1 MPPYAKMEGVSSH
14 VSPDAERM
22 GADALLVLPTYNE
35 RASLGDVVA
44 RLLRVAPA
52 LRILIVDDASP
63 DGTGAL
69 ADRLAAA
76 DERISVLHREDKLG
90 LGTAYVAG
98 FRRAI
103 TDGYQRVIEMDAD
116 GSHLPEELPRLLASN
131 ADLVIGS
138 RWIPGG
144 RIVGWPRYRRA
155 ISRTGTAVARV
166 ALRSRLRDI
175 TSGYRV
181 FRVDAL
187 SGLELE
193 EITSRGYG
201 FQVELAWTLERT
213 GHQLA
218 EVPITF
224 VERASGHSK
233 MTIGIVWEALVGV
246 LAWGV
251 ALRLGAKGMR
261 GAREPR

>member
-1 MPPYAKMEGVSSH
+1 MDSGA
-14 VSPDAERM
+14 DADRV
-22 GADALLVLPTYNE
+22 GADALVILPTYNE
-35 RASLGDVVA
+35 VDSLGDVVA
-44 RLLRVAPA
+44 RVLEIAPSA
-52 LRILIVDDASP
+52 RILIVDDGSP

-69 ADRLAAA
+69 ADELSAA
-76 DERISVLHREDKLG
+76 DERVSVLHRAGKLG
-90 LGTAYVAG
+90 LGTAYIAG

-103 TDGYQRVIEMDAD
+103 AERYHRVIEMDAD
-116 GSHLPEELPRLLASN
+116 GSHLPEELPRLLAAD

-144 RIVGWPRYRRA
+144 RIVGWPRHRRA
-155 ISRTGTAVARV
+155 ISRTGTVVARL

-187 SGLELE
+187 RGLDLE
-193 EITSRGYG
+193 RITSRGYG

-213 GHQLA
+213 GHRLA

-224 VERASGHSK
+224 VERASGRSK
-233 MTIGIVWEALVGV
+233 MTIGIVWEALIGV
-246 LAWGV
+246 LGWGL
-251 ALRLGAKGMR
+251 ALRLR
-261 GAREPR
+261 SRRERRDRRPR

>member
-1 MPPYAKMEGVSSH
+1 MDSGA
-14 VSPDAERM
+14 DADRV
-22 GADALLVLPTYNE
+22 GADALVILPTYNE
-35 RASLGDVVA
+35 VDSLGDVVA
-44 RLLRVAPA
+44 RVLEIAPSA
-52 LRILIVDDASP
+52 RILIVDDGSP

-69 ADRLAAA
+69 ADQLSAA
-76 DERISVLHREDKLG
+76 DERVSVLHRAGKLG
-90 LGTAYVAG
+90 LGTAYIAG

-103 TDGYQRVIEMDAD
+103 ADRYQRVIEMDAD
-116 GSHLPEELPRLLASN
+116 GSHLPEELPRLLAAD

-144 RIVGWPRYRRA
+144 RIVGWPRHRRA
-155 ISRTGTAVARV
+155 ISRTGTVVARL

-187 SGLELE
+187 RRLDLDR
-193 EITSRGYG
+193 ITSRGYG

-213 GHQLA
+213 GHRLA

-224 VERASGHSK
+224 VERASGRSK
-233 MTIGIVWEALVGV
+233 MTIGIVWEALIGV
-246 LAWGV
+246 LGWGL
-251 ALRLGAKGMR
+251 ALRLR
-261 GAREPR
+261 SRRERRDRRPR

>member
-1 MPPYAKMEGVSSH
+1 MDSGA
-14 VSPDAERM
+14 DADRV
-22 GADALLVLPTYNE
+22 GADALVILPTYNE
-35 RASLGDVVA
+35 VDSLGDVVA
-44 RLLRVAPA
+44 RVLEIAPSA
-52 LRILIVDDASP
+52 RILIVDDGSP

-69 ADRLAAA
+69 ADELSAA
-76 DERISVLHREDKLG
+76 DERVSVLHRAGKLG
-90 LGTAYVAG
+90 LGTAYIAG

-103 TDGYQRVIEMDAD
+103 AERYHRVIEMDAD
-116 GSHLPEELPRLLASN
+116 GSHLPEELPRLLAAD

-144 RIVGWPRYRRA
+144 RIVGWPRHRRA
-155 ISRTGTAVARV
+155 ISRTGTVVARL

-187 SGLELE
+187 RDLDLER
-193 EITSRGYG
+193 ITSRGYG

-213 GHQLA
+213 GHRLA

-224 VERASGHSK
+224 VERASGRSK
-233 MTIGIVWEALVGV
+233 MTIGIVWEALIGV
-246 LAWGV
+246 LGWGL
-251 ALRLGAKGMR
+251 ALRLR
-261 GAREPR
+261 SRRERRDRRPR